1 MHGPPSNLSHITRKV
16 NHDEDDEK
24 ELLPIRDSL
33 DNLDI
38 RSTPKEKQ
46 LVYDAKLKCYYDPQ
60 TDEYFEANT

>member
-1 MHGPPSNLSHITRKV
+1 MAQAPSNLSHITRKLDKEEE
-16 NHDEDDEK
+16 DER
-24 ELLPIRDSL
+24 ELRDSL

-60 TDEYFEANT
+60 TDEYFEAKT